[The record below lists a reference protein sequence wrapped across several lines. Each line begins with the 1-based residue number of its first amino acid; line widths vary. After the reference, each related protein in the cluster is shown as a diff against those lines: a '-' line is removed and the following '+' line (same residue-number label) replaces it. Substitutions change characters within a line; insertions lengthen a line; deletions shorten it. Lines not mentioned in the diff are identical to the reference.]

1 MTWVWG
7 LKELPASETLVLL
20 ALADQANDEGFCWP
34 TQETIAAKARCSV
47 RSVKRAIDSLKR
59 AELLRIEHRGNDGY
73 GKGRK
78 SNIYHLNVGAE
89 FSLKSEL
96 RDNLALKSVGVVDN
110 LDENGTFPRDLNKG
124 SDWHSNPEGEDL
136 GATGGTQ
143 IGVAP
148 YLRTTNLNSIPTTEG
163 YVTPESGGLDGV
175 DGMEKTSQSVAADGA
190 AGDVAPDWGLIKLCL
205 PSAMMGVLP
214 DSAAQVVTGLLRD
227 ALGAGWSERE
237 ILKRLAANA
246 FPPAVRNGAG
256 LVIYRLKDVLA
267 APVPGSIAPAV
278 AEKQRKRNEWGRAEV
293 AAILEGRSK
302 LDLTAQENVLSTFL
316 CGHFGCMPDQSEAS
330 VITAKLGE
338 ITEALYAKADA
349 ERAKHQVR
357 EVRVGV
363 P

>member
-7 LKELPASETLVLL
+7 LDELPPSETLVLL

-34 TQETIAAKARCSV
+34 TQETIARKARCSV
-47 RSVKRAIDSLKR
+47 RSVKRAIESLKR
-59 AELLRIEHRGNDGY
+59 AELLRIEHRNTAG
-73 GKGRK
+73 GRK

-89 FSLKSEL
+89 FSLGINQ
-96 RDNLALKSVGVVDN
+96 RANLALSETEPVDN
-110 LDENGTFPRDLNKG
+110 LDENGTFRCDSSKG
-124 SDWHSNPEGEDL
+124 SNWHLGFDEDSP
-136 GATGGTQ
+136 GDTGGTW
-143 IGVAP
+143 AP
-148 YLRTTNLNSIPTTEG
+148 LNEPSIKSIPTTEP
-163 YVTPESGGLDGV
+163 YVMCDQGGLVGV
-175 DGMEKTSQSVAADGA
+175 DGLEKSSSEGTGE
-190 AGDVAPDWGLIKLCL
+190 VAPDWGLIRACL
-205 PSAMMGVLP
+205 PSVMMGVLP
-214 DSAAQVVTGLLRD
+214 DSAAQVVSGLLHE

-246 FPPAVRNGAG
+246 FPSEVRNGAG
-256 LVIYRLKDVLA
+256 LVIYRLRDVLA
-267 APVPGSIAPAV
+267 APVPGSVAPVV
-278 AEKQRKRNEWGRAEV
+278 AQKQRKRDEWGRAEV

-349 ERAKHQVR
+349 ERVKRRVR

>member
-110 LDENGTFPRDLNKG
+110 LDKNGTFPRDLNKG

-148 YLRTTNLNSIPTTEG
+148 YLRTTNLNSIPSTEG
-163 YVTPESGGLDGV
+163 YVTRESGGLVGV
-175 DGMEKTSQSVAADGA
+175 DGMEKSSFRKAGGDSTGEAAADW
-190 AGDVAPDWGLIKLCL
+190 DLVRSCL
-205 PSAMMGVLP
+205 PSAMIGVLP
-214 DSAAQVVTGLLRD
+214 DSAAQVVSGLLHE
-227 ALGAGWSERE
+227 ALGAGWSESE
-237 ILKRLAANA
+237 ILKRLAANEL
-246 FPPAVRNGAG
+246 PANTRNAPG
-256 LVIYRLKDVLA
+256 LVIYRLKDILA
-267 APVPGSIAPAV
+267 APRLAV
-278 AEKQRKRNEWGRAEV
+278 VKTSEQVKREKYNAWALAEIE
-293 AAILEGRSK
+293 AICEGKSR
-302 LDLTAQENVLSTFL
+302 LDLQAKESLLTSRL
-316 CGHFGCMPDQSEAS
+316 CGHFGERLDSVQKERIQSVLQE
-330 VITAKLGE
+330 VLCEKQGTLLGE
-338 ITEALYAKADA
+338 DA
-349 ERAKHQVR
+349 RERLHV
-357 EVRVGV
+357 V
-363 P
+363 

>member
-47 RSVKRAIDSLKR
+47 RSVKRAIDVLKR
-59 AELLRIEHRGNDGY
+59 AELLHIEHRNSSE
-73 GKGRK
+73 GRK
-78 SNIYHLNVGAE
+78 SNVYHLNVGAE
-89 FSLKSEL
+89 FSLGINQ
-96 RDNLALKSVGVVDN
+96 RANLALGLIEPVENS
-110 LDENGTFPRDLNKG
+110 DENGTFRCDSSKG
-124 SDWHSNPEGEDL
+124 SNWHLGFDEGSPGD
-136 GATGGTQ
+136 TGGTW
-143 IGVAP
+143 AP
-148 YLRTTNLNSIPTTEG
+148 LNEPSIKSIPTTEG
-163 YVTPESGGLDGV
+163 YVKRESGGLDGV

-214 DSAAQVVTGLLRD
+214 DSAAQVVSGLLHE

-246 FPPAVRNGAG
+246 FPSEVRNGAG
-256 LVIYRLKDVLA
+256 LVIYRLRDVLA
-267 APVPGSIAPAV
+267 APVPGSVAPVV
-278 AEKQRKRNEWGRAEV
+278 AQKQRKRDEWGRAEV

-302 LDLTAQENVLSTFL
+302 LDLTAQGNVLSTFL

-349 ERAKHQVR
+349 ERVKRRVR